1 LGNSLLVPA
10 YCFKSVGRNSIAILL
25 FKKIKTISHSLL
37 RNTLFIIFV
46 LLYGP
51 LVYGQK
57 TQLVASERAKK
68 RLPVLNKNTVLTA
81 LQTQNAFV
89 EKFKVFPFQ
98 LDRFEIS
105 YHPRFVQVHA
115 TKDYLGNLGYT
126 AYFGLFDLASQKFYA
141 LKTEIVAPKER
152 FKKSVLS
159 SRKLIGAI
167 LEEQQLSALDLPY
180 TISNVYRD
188 TVGLYFDVN
197 IQTEAK
203 RVTIKIDHR
212 FENNITRVIL
222 LE

>member
-1 LGNSLLVPA
+1 MGNSLLVPA
-10 YCFKSVGRNSIAILL
+10 YCFKSVGRNSFAVLL
-25 FKKIKTISHSLL
+25 YKNIKTISHSLL
-37 RNTLFIIFV
+37 RNTLFIFFV

-51 LVYGQK
+51 LVCGQT

-89 EKFKVFPFQ
+89 EKFNVFPFQ
-98 LDRFEIS
+98 LDCYEIS
-105 YHPRFVQVHA
+105 HHPRFVQVNA
-115 TKDYLGNLGYT
+115 SKDYLGELGRT
-126 AYFGLFDLASQKFYA
+126 AYFGLLDLTSQKFYA

-159 SRKLIGAI
+159 SRKLIRAI

>member
-1 LGNSLLVPA
+1 MKKHFFNIVALVCGSLVLGQAPSLAP
-10 YCFKSVGRNSIAILL
+10 
-25 FKKIKTISHSLL
+25 
-37 RNTLFIIFV
+37 
-46 LLYGP
+46 
-51 LVYGQK
+51 
-57 TQLVASERAKK
+57 SERAKK

-89 EKFKVFPFQ
+89 DKFKVFPFQ
-98 LDRFEIS
+98 LDRYETS
-105 YHPRFVQVHA
+105 HHPRFVQVYA

-159 SRKLIGAI
+159 SRKLIRAI
-167 LEEQQLSALDLPY
+167 LEEQQFFALDLPY

-203 RVTIKIDHR
+203 RITVKIDHR
-212 FENNITRVIL
+212 FENIATRVIL